1 MPVAAQHTACVNV
14 KGYLPSNVLLLL
26 ILLLPLPSMI
36 PSLPLPLPP
45 PRKSAC
51 ASPLRLL
58 TPQFPN
64 LLFLL
69 ILLLVVLIR
78 VTITS
83 SSQSSD
89 AYQWGSR
96 GQPSVVKIPQMWV
109 KRRMCVMEWATQCN
123 RRPGAWVSP
132 GTMIVGGRNLKVQW
146 NEEQICFTSPNR
158 RAETFLVMKTM
169 MLIDTWLPD
178 LWLQGA

>member
-26 ILLLPLPSMI
+26 ILLLPLPSML
-36 PSLPLPLPP
+36 PSLPP
-45 PRKSAC
+45 PRKSAS
-51 ASPLRLL
+51 ASPLMLL

-89 AYQWGSR
+89 AYQWGNR
-96 GQPSVVKIPQMWV
+96 GQPSVFKIPQMWL
-109 KRRMCVMEWATQCN
+109 KRRMCVMGWATRCN
-123 RRPGAWVSP
+123 RGPGAWVSP

-146 NEEQICFTSPNR
+146 NEEQTCCTPPNR

-169 MLIDTWLPD
+169 ILIDTWLPEI
-178 LWLQGA
+178 WLQGA